1 MSKSKSQPRK
11 PIKKASGKTAPKLKV
26 GGAISSQPKPAKQ
39 AKPSKASGKST
50 SGKVTSPVKSAPIA
64 ATAAPPSVLRQ
75 IFEGAGFKH
84 VIADNIHF
92 AVDGRNG
99 EIDHIFVWENVV
111 LLCEETAE
119 ASATKHCTN
128 KLVFHGKIASD
139 YQAFRDVYWPLNPAL
154 DDAIG
159 PGYSLQ
165 DIEFRHIYYSEK
177 SDVDSS
183 IGSSDPL
190 IILTR
195 SQATYFHSLVDTI
208 QRSARYELLKYLGV
222 ALNQVGS
229 ARVSGSG
236 VASNSFAAFALPAAH
251 TSYPAGFTVVSFY
264 ADPMALIQRSYVLRR
279 DGWEDP
285 DLSYQR
291 FVRAEKLDAMRDYLS
306 ANGKVFINNLVVTLP
321 STALL
326 LDANSAPVVPGAL
339 ASKSQVTLQL
349 PLELGT
355 VGIVDGQH
363 RVFSYY
369 EGGGDGEKEI
379 TKIRQRQ
386 NLLVTGIIF
395 PPHYTAEMR
404 VKFEAE
410 IFLGI
415 NNNQSPV
422 NTQLKQDLE
431 TIINPETPLAISRSI
446 VKRLS
451 TEGPLAGMMQMS
463 QFDPSD
469 RIASGSLGPYV
480 VTILAK
486 KTSALYKTWDGAG
499 KRDLTDPSDRAAYV
513 DYCVSELRSL
523 LGAAAKHLKG
533 KFRSV
538 PNGGVLSTTVVGG
551 LILLLDRMVKDG
563 TSPSAIDYSQRLKG
577 IEKFDFSRFTG
588 SAWGKLANELY
599 SAL

>member
-1 MSKSKSQPRK
+1 
-11 PIKKASGKTAPKLKV
+11 
-26 GGAISSQPKPAKQ
+26 
-39 AKPSKASGKST
+39 
-50 SGKVTSPVKSAPIA
+50 
-64 ATAAPPSVLRQ
+64 
-75 IFEGAGFKH
+75 
-84 VIADNIHF
+84 
-92 AVDGRNG
+92 
-99 EIDHIFVWENVV
+99 
-111 LLCEETAE
+111 
-119 ASATKHCTN
+119 
-128 KLVFHGKIASD
+128 
-139 YQAFRDVYWPLNPAL
+139 
-154 DDAIG
+154 
-159 PGYSLQ
+159 
-165 DIEFRHIYYSEK
+165 
-177 SDVDSS
+177 
-183 IGSSDPL
+183 
-190 IILTR
+190 
-195 SQATYFHSLVDTI
+195 
-208 QRSARYELLKYLGV
+208 
-222 ALNQVGS
+222 
-229 ARVSGSG
+229 
-236 VASNSFAAFALPAAH
+236 
-251 TSYPAGFTVVSFY
+251 
-264 ADPMALIQRSYVLRR
+264 MALIQRSYVLRR

-291 FVRAEKLDAMRDYLS
+291 FVRADKLDAMREYLS

-339 ASKSQVTLQL
+339 VSKSQVTLQL

-369 EGGGDGEKEI
+369 EGGGGGERAI

-431 TIINPETPLAISRSI
+431 TIINPDTPLAISRSI

-480 VTILAK
+480 VTVHAK

-499 KRDLTDPSDRAAYV
+499 KRDLTDASDRAAYV
-513 DYCVSELRSL
+513 DYCVHELRLL

-538 PNGGVLSTTVVGG
+538 PNGGILSTTVVGG

-588 SAWGKLANELY
+588 SAWGKLANALY
-599 SAL
+599 KAL